1 MTLERLVRDAA
12 LRRPEAIA
20 VVAGERAWS
29 YAELDRQADLA
40 AAGLHALGVRRG
52 DRVALWDDKSAR
64 IVAAMQGALRLG
76 AAYVPIDPQS
86 PPARARLVFTDCE
99 VRALVTSAARAGD
112 LGEGVPPLLLT
123 DESASGPALAWG
135 SLPSLPAAPV
145 RRADPDELAYI
156 LYTSGSTGRPK
167 GVCISHENA
176 LAFVRWA
183 ARAVALGD
191 ADVLSNHAPFHF
203 DLSVF
208 DLYAAFARGARVC
221 LVPEAAAY
229 APRRLVELMMREQI
243 SVWYSVPSALILM
256 MEHGGLLEA
265 PLPALR
271 TIVFAGEVFPAKH
284 LLRLRARMAPPVRL
298 WNWYGPTETNVCTSY
313 ELGATLP
320 LDATGAPAI
329 PIGHA
334 ASDDRIWLRGDDG
347 QPAVAGQSGELMV
360 EGPTVMLG
368 YWGQPPQSGAYA
380 TGDIAR
386 LDDEDYA
393 YLGRRD
399 HMLKVR
405 GHRIEP
411 AEIEAALL
419 DHPDLREAAVVVAGA
434 GVEARLMAF
443 AALVPGARRPSLLA
457 LKERCARRL
466 PRPMIIDEVRWLE
479 ALPRTSNGK
488 IDRALLRTWTQPG
501 GAR

>member
-1 MTLERLVRDAA
+1 MTLEQLVLDAVA
-12 LRRPEAIA
+12 RRPEAIA
-20 VVAGERAWS
+20 IVAGERAWD

-40 AAGLHALGVRRG
+40 AAGLHALGVGRG

-86 PPARARLVFTDCE
+86 PPARARLVFSDCE

-112 LGEGVPPLLLT
+112 LGEGVPPLLLI
-123 DESASGPALAWG
+123 DGSAAGPTLSWAA
-135 SLPSLPAAPV
+135 LPSLPPPP
-145 RRADPDELAYI
+145 RSLPDELAYI

-183 ARAVALGD
+183 AREVALRDG
-191 ADVLSNHAPFHF
+191 DVLSSHAPFHF

-208 DLYAAFARGARVC
+208 DLYAAFACGARVC

-256 MEHGGLLEA
+256 MEHGGLLDA
-265 PLPALR
+265 ALPALR
-271 TIVFAGEVFPAKH
+271 AVVFAGEVFPAKH
-284 LLRLRARMAPPVRL
+284 LSRLRARLAAPVRL

-320 LDATGAPAI
+320 LDASGAAVI

-347 QPAVAGQSGELMV
+347 QPAAAGQPGELMV

-368 YWGQPPQSGAYA
+368 YWGQPPQTGAYA

-386 LDDEDYA
+386 LDGDGEYA

-419 DHPDLREAAVVVAGA
+419 DHPDLREAAVVVEGA
-434 GVEARLMAF
+434 GVEAHLVAF
-443 AALVPGARRPSLLA
+443 AALVPGARRPPLLA

-479 ALPRTSNGK
+479 ALPRTGNGK
-488 IDRALLRTWTQPG
+488 IDRARLRTWTQPG